1 MAESNSEAASSS
13 AGAVNVPVVATAATN
28 TTSTTE
34 SGSTQHQASAA
45 SQLGAAAAPNEPDK
59 SEEFLEPQRKH
70 RKLIGGQCASDQ
82 EGSSAAAS
90 FELSKSEQ
98 KLEHRLGGILCCVV
112 CFDLPR
118 AAVYQCT
125 NGHLMCAGCFTHVL
139 ADARLR
145 DELATCPNC
154 RIEIS
159 KTSASRNLAVE
170 KAVSELPAE
179 CQYCTKEFPRNSL
192 ERHEETLCEER
203 ISSCKFSRIGCPWR
217 GPNHE
222 RPEHEE
228 HCVHPHR
235 TGADVMDA
243 LRDIDAKSLE
253 ERKLFDNVFELL
265 SYEKITFNDLQMKP
279 YRTDEFVHKLFYETS
294 RFTAFN
300 NQWVVTAR
308 INNSQRDPTQS
319 AERDMTYQL
328 ILKTKTTCPLPMH
341 YLILKGPFGDMKVQ
355 PRIHRYDFTDQDNE
369 SPYMPL
375 PLPDTAECNRLL
387 AAKAINFRL
396 IMFLASK

>member
-1 MAESNSEAASSS
+1 MRSVTFLILAKIRTAPSRSNSRFCEAATTVTIFKISDRQVCRRLRRVRRHRRRRRRRCRGAGGSMAESNSEAASSS
-13 AGAVNVPVVATAATN
+13 AGAVNVPVATAATN
-28 TTSTTE
+28 TTE
-34 SGSTQHQASAA
+34 SSAQATAA
-45 SQLGAAAAPNEPDK
+45 SQLGAAAPNNEPDK

-112 CFDLPR
+112 CFDLPSS
-118 AAVYQCT
+118 C
-125 NGHLMCAGCFTHVL
+125 LS

-203 ISSCKFSRIGCPWR
+203 YDSWILTI
-217 GPNHE
+217 
-222 RPEHEE
+222 
-228 HCVHPHR
+228 
-235 TGADVMDA
+235 
-243 LRDIDAKSLE
+243 I
-253 ERKLFDNVFELL
+253 LF
-265 SYEKITFNDLQMKP
+265 
-279 YRTDEFVHKLFYETS
+279 LFIQHT
-294 RFTAFN
+294 
-300 NQWVVTAR
+300 
-308 INNSQRDPTQS
+308 
-319 AERDMTYQL
+319 
-328 ILKTKTTCPLPMH
+328 IL
-341 YLILKGPFGDMKVQ
+341 
-355 PRIHRYDFTDQDNE
+355 
-369 SPYMPL
+369 
-375 PLPDTAECNRLL
+375 
-387 AAKAINFRL
+387 
-396 IMFLASK
+396 